1 MLFFHSFYFWISI
14 RIFSFTTLE
23 QVMGPQNKK
32 LNEIK
37 LFYIFFERNNYR
49 KIHGL
54 QVCLVLWSCVCF
66 WELPRLKFERVESKG
81 ISSVCHVF
89 ASLNTNF
96 VSLRPWQGAHG
107 FSSRSNCK
115 LGRTFTTSQGF
126 CAGTTFAP
134 WIFFFIPYFFEIHLW
149 RFLII
154 YFCNCFF
161 CSNDWNKIS
170 KFEREF
176 WSNGKSR
183 LHQGFFFVL
192 LISSPSKQKGRL
204 LLLIWS
210 PFPFLKLWMG
220 KKQHEIRREGRTNE
234 KTMFTPRIF
243 PFLCSLFFCE
253 H

>member
-1 MLFFHSFYFWISI
+1 MEVVFFHSFHLWISI

-23 QVMGPQNKK
+23 QVMGPKNKK

-81 ISSVCHVF
+81 DFISLSWLRFAPYQFCF
-89 ASLNTNF
+89 ASPLTGTWVLLMLELQTGENIYNF
-96 VSLRPWQGAHG
+96 TG
-107 FSSRSNCK
+107 FLCRHHFY
-115 LGRTFTTSQGF
+115 TMD
-126 CAGTTFAP
+126 
-134 WIFFFIPYFFEIHLW
+134 FFFTPYFFEIHLR
-149 RFLII
+149 RFPVI

-183 LHQGFFFVL
+183 LHQGFFFLFYLFL
-192 LISSPSKQKGRL
+192 LPL
-204 LLLIWS
+204 N
-210 PFPFLKLWMG
+210 
-220 KKQHEIRREGRTNE
+220 KKVD
-234 KTMFTPRIF
+234 
-243 PFLCSLFFCE
+243 CYSLFDLHF
-253 H
+253 HS

>member
-1 MLFFHSFYFWISI
+1 MS
-14 RIFSFTTLE
+14 
-23 QVMGPQNKK
+23 
-32 LNEIK
+32 
-37 LFYIFFERNNYR
+37 
-49 KIHGL
+49 
-54 QVCLVLWSCVCF
+54 
-66 WELPRLKFERVESKG
+66 
-81 ISSVCHVF
+81 
-89 ASLNTNF
+89 
-96 VSLRPWQGAHG
+96 SLRSIPILFRFALDREHMGSPARIANWGEHLQHRVFVQAPLLHHG
-107 FSSRSNCK
+107 F
-115 LGRTFTTSQGF
+115 
-126 CAGTTFAP
+126 
-134 WIFFFIPYFFEIHLW
+134 FFFIPYFFEIHLR
-149 RFLII
+149 RFPII

-210 PFPFLKLWMG
+210 PFPFLKVWMG